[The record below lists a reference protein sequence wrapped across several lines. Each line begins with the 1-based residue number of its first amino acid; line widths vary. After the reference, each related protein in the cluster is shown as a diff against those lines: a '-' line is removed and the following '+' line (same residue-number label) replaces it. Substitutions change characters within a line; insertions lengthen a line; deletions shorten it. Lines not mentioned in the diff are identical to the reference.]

1 MALDF
6 IAGCLGG
13 CAGLLVGHPFDTVKI
28 HLQTQDYKN
37 PLYRGTYDCLK
48 KIVQKESLS
57 GLYRGLSSPL
67 ASISVLNAIVFGV
80 YGNVQR
86 QSKDPESLIAHFCAG
101 SAAGLSQTLIC
112 SPMELVKSR
121 MQIQNNIPSAVK
133 HNNPFACLKHVWKHE
148 GRRGVFKGLG
158 ITVARDVPGFAS
170 YFVSF
175 EMMMR
180 QTSNPSAFYTLMAGG
195 LAGTFSW
202 VISFPVDVVKSR
214 LQVDG
219 MDGKPKYNGAMD
231 CIRKSYEAEG
241 AAFLT
246 RGLNSTLLRAF
257 PMNAV
262 CFLVVTYVM
271 KFFQNPQS
279 IDVSL
284 SKAEPLPIIDYN
296 QGFITRIFNRIDFDS
311 QHKHRKFRY
320 MIFLDGFHEAACHA
334 DMVHLSD
341 TLREQRK
348 SYEYFYRINDGVLN
362 QNLTE
367 DDMRV
372 PIK

>member
-6 IAGCLGG
+6 VAGCLGG
-13 CAGLLVGHPFDTVKI
+13 CCGLLVGHPFDTVKV

-48 KIVQKESLS
+48 KIVQKESLH

-86 QSKDPESLIAHFCAG
+86 QTKDPESLFAHFCAG
-101 SAAGLSQTLIC
+101 TAAGLSQTLIC

-121 MQIQNNIPSAVK
+121 LQIQNNIPNAVK
-133 HNNPFACLKHVWKHE
+133 HKNPFQALKYLWNTE

-158 ITVARDVPGFAS
+158 ITIARDVPGFSS

-180 QTSNPSAFYTLMAGG
+180 QTKDPSAFYTLIAGG

-202 VISFPVDVVKSR
+202 IISFPVDVVKSR

-219 MDGKPKYNGAMD
+219 IDGRPRYNGAID
-231 CIRKSYEAEG
+231 CIKKSYQAEG
-241 AAFLT
+241 LAFFT
-246 RGLNSTLLRAF
+246 RGLNSTLIRAF

-262 CFLVVTYVM
+262 CFLVVSQVM
-271 KFFQNPQS
+271 KFFQNKS
-279 IDVSL
+279 LDVSI
-284 SKAEPLPIIDYN
+284 SQSEPLPIVDYN
-296 QGFITRIFNRIDFDS
+296 QGFITRVFNRIHHGS
-311 QHKHRKFRY
+311 PYQHKSIRY
-320 MIFLDGFHEAACHA
+320 LIFLDGFHEATCHA
-334 DMVHLSD
+334 DMIDLSD
-341 TLREQRK
+341 QLREQRK
-348 SYEYFYRINDGVLN
+348 TFEYYYKMNDGVMTK
-362 QNLTE
+362 NLSE
-367 DDMRV
+367 DELKT
-372 PIK
+372 PIIC

>member
-6 IAGCLGG
+6 LAGCLGG
-13 CAGLLVGHPFDTVKI
+13 CAGLLVGHPFDTVKV
-28 HLQTQDYKN
+28 HLQTQDYRN

-48 KIVQKESLS
+48 KIVQKESLH

-86 QSKDPESLIAHFCAG
+86 QSRDPDSLFAHFCAG

-121 MQIQNNIPSAVK
+121 LQIQNDIPNAVK
-133 HNNPFACLKHVWKHE
+133 HRNPFTCLKHLWSTE
-148 GRRGVFKGLG
+148 GHRGVFKGLG

-175 EMMMR
+175 ELMMR
-180 QTSNPSAFYTLMAGG
+180 QTSDPSAFYTLIAGG

-202 VISFPVDVVKSR
+202 LISFPVDVVKSR

-219 MDGKPKYNGAMD
+219 MDGKPKYQNALD
-231 CIRKSYEAEG
+231 CVKKSYQAEG
-241 AAFLT
+241 PAFLT
-246 RGLNSTLLRAF
+246 RGLNSTLMRAF

-262 CFLVVTYVM
+262 CFLVVSQVM
-271 KFFQNPQS
+271 KFFQNNQGLQ
-279 IDVSL
+279 VQL
-284 SKAEPLPIIDYN
+284 AQVEPLPIVDYN
-296 QGFITRIFNRIDFDS
+296 QGFITRVFNRIHHGS
-311 QHKHRKFRY
+311 QHKHKSIRY
-320 MIFLDGFHEAACHA
+320 LIFLDGFHEAACHA
-334 DMVHLSD
+334 DMIDLSD
-341 TLREQRK
+341 SLREQRRNF
-348 SYEYFYRINDGVLN
+348 EYYYRMNDGVIAD
-362 QNLTE
+362 NLS
-367 DDMRV
+367 DDELRI
-372 PIK
+372 PI